1 MGKHRAHLHILPNL
15 GPISLALAIA
25 FAPHPGWGQQGL
37 WEQLIN
43 QGNQAL
49 SRGALSEAETRYL
62 QALQVA
68 EQFAPDDLRRT
79 TARRNLAQTHVLQG
93 RFGPADSLYREA
105 IATASRILEP
115 RHPYVLSLQD
125 ELARLHE
132 AMAEADRPDESDQG
146 PDSIQHVVLNWTEW
160 LARRSV
166 LQLGATMPLAGEL
179 GGTHHQG
186 LSYGLSLQIPLT
198 NLGPLIINIAPEH
211 AITTLPAKHSFIAPF
226 KLQGTS
232 LSLAIALGPLS
243 LALGPG
249 VYIIE
254 TGQNHAVQLGLT
266 AGVSLAIKGR
276 QTPRSNAG
284 LHTAIHLRGNYIPD
298 TEPVVEGPVTLLQ
311 AGLNIG
317 WRW

>member
-1 MGKHRAHLHILPNL
+1 MGKHRAHLHIPPNL
-15 GPISLALAIA
+15 GPISLALAMA
-25 FAPHPGWGQQGL
+25 FAPRPGWGQQGM

-49 SRGALSEAETRYL
+49 SRGAFSEAETRYL

-68 EQFAPDDLRRT
+68 EQFAPHDLRRA
-79 TARRNLAQTHVLQG
+79 TARRNLAQTLVLQG

-105 IATASRILEP
+105 IATAIRVLEP

-125 ELARLHE
+125 ELARLHK
-132 AMAEADRPDESDQG
+132 AMAEADRLDESAQG
-146 PDSIQHVVLNWTEW
+146 PASIQGIVLNWAEW

-179 GGTHHQG
+179 GNTHHQG
-186 LSYGLSLQIPLT
+186 LGYGLSLHHPPTRLGTLT
-198 NLGPLIINIAPEH
+198 IDIAPEH
-211 AITTLPAKHSFIAPF
+211 AITTLPATHSLIAPF

-232 LSLAIALGPLS
+232 LALASTLGPLS

-254 TGQNHAVQLGLT
+254 TGQNHAVRLGLT
-266 AGVSLAIKGR
+266 GSVSLAIKGR
-276 QTPRSNAG
+276 RTPRSNAG

-311 AGLNIG
+311 AGLNLG

>member
-1 MGKHRAHLHILPNL
+1 MGKHRAHLHIPPNL

-25 FAPHPGWGQQGL
+25 FAPRPGWGQQGM

-68 EQFAPDDLRRT
+68 EQFAPHDLRRA
-79 TARRNLAQTHVLQG
+79 TARRNLAQTLVLQG

-105 IATASRILEP
+105 IATATRVLEP

-132 AMAEADRPDESDQG
+132 AMAEADRLDESDQG
-146 PDSIQHVVLNWTEW
+146 PASIQDIVLNWAEW

-179 GGTHHQG
+179 GDTHHQG

-211 AITTLPAKHSFIAPF
+211 AITTLPATHSFIAPF

-254 TGQNHAVQLGLT
+254 TGQNHAVRLGLT
-266 AGVSLAIKGR
+266 GGVSLAIKGR
-276 QTPRSNAG
+276 RTPRSNAG

-311 AGLNIG
+311 AGLNLG

>member
-1 MGKHRAHLHILPNL
+1 MGEHRVHLHIPPNL

-25 FAPHPGWGQQGL
+25 FAPRPGWSQQGM

-68 EQFAPDDLRRT
+68 EQFAPHDLRRA
-79 TARRNLAQTHVLQG
+79 TARRNLAQTLVLQG
-93 RFGPADSLYREA
+93 RFVTADSLYREA
-105 IATASRILEP
+105 IATAIEALEP

-132 AMAEADRPDESDQG
+132 ALAEADRLDESDQG
-146 PDSIQHVVLNWTEW
+146 PASIQGIVLNWAEW

-166 LQLGATMPLAGEL
+166 LQLGATIPLAGEL
-179 GGTHHQG
+179 NHTHHQG
-186 LSYGLSLQIPLT
+186 LGYGLSLHIPLT
-198 NLGPLIINIAPEH
+198 RLGPLTIDIAPEH
-211 AITTLPAKHSFIAPF
+211 AITTLPTTHSFIAPF

-232 LSLAIALGPLS
+232 LALAIALGPLS

-254 TGQNHAVQLGLT
+254 TGQNHAVRLGLT
-266 AGVSLAIKGR
+266 GSVSLAIKGR
-276 QTPRSNAG
+276 RTPRSNAG

-298 TEPVVEGPVTLLQ
+298 TEPVVEGPVTILQ
-311 AGLNIG
+311 AGLNLG